1 MYRKYF
7 LAWLPM
13 ILIGIA
19 NGILRE
25 VLMTYRLGDGPA
37 HQISTV
43 TLFVFLGLYIWYI
56 LPKTGIRSSRQS
68 WIGGVIWL
76 ILTVLFEFGLG
87 YFAGQ
92 SIPELLNAYNIFE
105 GRLWVI
111 IPLWVGIAPRIF
123 FLLNQQFDDT
133 LDE

>member
-1 MYRKYF
+1 MYTKYF

-25 VLMTYRLGDGPA
+25 ILMTDRLGDELA
-37 HQISTV
+37 HQLSTI
-43 TLFVFLGLYIWYI
+43 TLLMLLGFYMWYVVLKI
-56 LPKTGIRSSRQS
+56 KFRSSRQS
-68 WIGGVIWL
+68 WIAGVMWL

-87 YFAGQ
+87 YFSGQ

-105 GRLWVI
+105 GRLWII
-111 IPLWVGIAPRIF
+111 IPLWVGVAPRILF
-123 FLLNQQFDDT
+123 SLKQQQIIKP
-133 LDE
+133 EE